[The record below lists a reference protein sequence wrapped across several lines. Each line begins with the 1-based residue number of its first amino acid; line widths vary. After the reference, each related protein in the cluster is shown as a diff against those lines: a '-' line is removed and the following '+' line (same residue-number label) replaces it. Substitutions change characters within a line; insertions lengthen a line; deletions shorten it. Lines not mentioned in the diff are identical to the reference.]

1 MFHVKQSLTLNSLS
15 LRNFRSYEYYSLQNI
30 EKTTVFVGPNAIG
43 KTNLIEAIQLISSQN
58 SFRSSSN
65 KELIRVGCNNSRVDA
80 VVSDEFRNLDL
91 ALEIAGNNKKYNLNG
106 KTKRISELKGLLPS
120 VVFSPDD
127 LMLIKGPQSLRR
139 KAIDELGMQ
148 LNSNYYLIVKDF
160 EKILRHKNKLLKE
173 EAQFGL
179 IEAINEVYAKVGGEL
194 IAYRSALF
202 SRLSRVLS
210 AFYSTISDNKN
221 VVSCEYV
228 PSWKVRNSASE
239 ALTLEENS
247 ITKSDACRKL
257 QQALMDYMYAEV
269 SAKKTLVGPNHD
281 YLNFQIDGMD
291 SRVFASQGQ
300 QRSLVLSWKFAEVKI
315 IQDILGV
322 VPLLLL
328 DDVMSELDASRR
340 DALMTMINGDM
351 QVFITTT
358 TMDYFSDSMLDSANV
373 IYL

>member
-1 MFHVKQSLTLNSLS
+1 VKQSLTLNSLS
-15 LRNFRSYEYYSLQNI
+15 LRNFRSYERYTLQNI

-239 ALTLEENS
+239 ALILEENS